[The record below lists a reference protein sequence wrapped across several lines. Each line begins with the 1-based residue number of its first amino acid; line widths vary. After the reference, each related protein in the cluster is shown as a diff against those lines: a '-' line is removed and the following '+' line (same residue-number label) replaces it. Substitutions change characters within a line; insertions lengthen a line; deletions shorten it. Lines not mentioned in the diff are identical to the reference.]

1 MLVRTMFLRKLE
13 SYLRRYEHAIKYC
26 ALTIAALFALTQ
38 YFDYLK
44 EGRVNRSLELY
55 KKYSS
60 EPLYGYRLTLIEA
73 WEKFGPKIS
82 SDLLVK
88 PTTPEQ
94 AAVQKERWIE
104 VSTRFISDQNIEV
117 PTIEIID
124 FLSASQICI
133 ENRVCDKDTLTGLI
147 GLTAKDFI
155 ENNCSFIGYI
165 RESRRDLD
173 FAEKALLF
181 VNNRCNPEMS

>member
-73 WEKFGPKIS
+73 WEKFRPKIS
-82 SDLLVK
+82 SDLLVR

-133 ENRVCDKDTLTGLI
+133 ENRVCDKDALTGLI
-147 GLTAKDFI
+147 GLSAKDLI